1 MRPTQVRPVE
11 PADVPRLVALC
22 LQARSESTVGNQVCS
37 SDADTVGRQLGAL
50 ATAPGGLVLVAL
62 AEDEIVGLLL
72 GRVLEANPFTD
83 EGSLVVEVVYVA
95 GHHRRRGI
103 GHALMAL
110 AVELGEQRGAA
121 HVYAAPLPGARG
133 MQRFFVQL
141 GFTPAAAH
149 RATSLAA
156 LRRRLAQDLPRPA
169 LGRRSA
175 KGLEDLIARRR
186 QVRAAT
192 GEIPIV
198 RPSMLEAA
206 AAAQDVATRTQV
218 SRPVLTRRPPESR
231 TTIS

>member
-1 MRPTQVRPVE
+1 VRPTQVRPVE

-37 SDADTVGRQLGAL
+37 SDADTVARQLGVL
-50 ATAPGGLVLVAL
+50 ASAPGGMVLVAL
-62 AEDEIVGLLL
+62 SEDEVVGLLL
-72 GRVLEANPFTD
+72 GRVLEPNPFTD
-83 EGSLVVEVVYVA
+83 EASLVVEVVYVA
-95 GHHRRRGI
+95 GAHRRHGI
-103 GHALMAL
+103 GHALMSA
-110 AVELGEQRGAA
+110 AVELGEQRGAS

-149 RATSLAA
+149 RTTSLAA
-156 LRRRLAQDLPRPA
+156 LRRRLAQDTPRPA
-169 LGRRSA
+169 LGRRSTR
-175 KGLEDLIARRR
+175 GLEDLIARRR

-206 AAAQDVATRTQV
+206 AAAQAVATRTQV
-218 SRPVLTRRPPESR
+218 SRPVLTRRSAESS
-231 TTIS
+231 TTTS